1 MSDHTEDTT
10 RIYTGSAMIA
20 NALTVRLNELGI
32 EPIVRDDHQSGIV
45 SGFAPGVPGQV
56 RVFIRKDE
64 LITAQETIDAFL
76 LELSEKG

>member
-20 NALTVRLNELGI
+20 KALTVRLNDLGI

-45 SGFAPGVPGQV
+45 SGFAQGVPGQV

-76 LELSEKG
+76 VELGEKG

>member
-10 RIYTGSAMIA
+10 RIYTGPAMIA
-20 NALTVRLNELGI
+20 KALTVRLNELGI

-56 RVFIRKDE
+56 RLFIRKDE
-64 LITAQETIDAFL
+64 LPTAQSTIDEFL
-76 LELSEKG
+76 AEIGENQ